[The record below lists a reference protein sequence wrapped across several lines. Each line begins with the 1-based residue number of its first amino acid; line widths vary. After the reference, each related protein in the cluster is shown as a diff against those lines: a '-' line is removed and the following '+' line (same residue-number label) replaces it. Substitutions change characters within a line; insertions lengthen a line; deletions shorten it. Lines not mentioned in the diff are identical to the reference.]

1 MLLTPAPNI
10 AIIQPSKN
18 ADADQAAAWQ
28 ASAFSVFRRRPC
40 RKYKSST
47 HIQSHLKNF
56 ISNRREQPAWAAKR
70 SSSSIP
76 VFRSTRLNTSPGAS
90 SPTSSPTTKAQKASG
105 SSGNGKL
112 SVKQNRRKE
121 REGKSKQVTK
131 QGAVNLTA
139 PFLV

>member
-1 MLLTPAPNI
+1 M
-10 AIIQPSKN
+10 
-18 ADADQAAAWQ
+18 
-28 ASAFSVFRRRPC
+28 
-40 RKYKSST
+40 
-47 HIQSHLKNF
+47 
-56 ISNRREQPAWAAKR
+56 
-70 SSSSIP
+70 
-76 VFRSTRLNTSPGAS
+76 RLNTLPGVFS
-90 SPTSSPTTKAQKASG
+90 QTSSPTMKAQKASG